1 MRAAR
6 DLRIAGLGN
15 TTSSIPDILFPAP
28 SLFFL
33 FPPILF
39 RSLGDSNR
47 HKRSFENS
55 TKPVASLFQNQALFS
70 EPSAIHIGGH

>member
-6 DLRIAGLGN
+6 NFRIAGLGN
-15 TTSSIPDILFPAP
+15 NAVSIPEVLFPAP
-28 SLFFL
+28 SLFLL

-47 HKRSFENS
+47 HKMMIENS
-55 TKPVASLFQNQALFS
+55 TKPVASLFRNQALFS
-70 EPSAIHIGGH
+70 QLSAIHIGGH